1 MLCLGDVQIGEGCAL
16 VIATS
21 GFSCQLSH
29 PPHKLHPHNRPTGV
43 LLRFRTSWPLLPQ
56 PATNTS
62 VSGSTWLIVFSGD
75 KKEEKELGAA
85 RASRWEQ
92 KVVLPKSPSDVV
104 VVCFFFE
111 FLGTGTVFV
120 AAEGSSPWAVPD

>member
-1 MLCLGDVQIGEGCAL
+1 MPAQSPSPQASPSQQ
-16 VIATS
+16 A
-21 GFSCQLSH
+21 H
-29 PPHKLHPHNRPTGV
+29 RV
-43 LLRFRTSWPLLPQ
+43 LLGFRTSWPLLPQ
-56 PATNTS
+56 PATKTS